1 MNNPSGAA
9 AFRGHSAAF
18 LTILTLGNNLH
29 RYQGSSRA
37 HAAHRDSLLALCPGL
52 PCPVARC
59 KARRYL
65 ALWLVARRALRVPL
79 WQEKYF
85 ALAGFFGIFL
95 YYLLENVALSYTFAS
110 NVGVMVVVAPLF
122 TAILSRLFGQDK
134 KRLGAGFFAGFV
146 LAMAGIALISFN
158 GTRFELSPK
167 GDILAVL
174 AALSW
179 AFYSLLVRKI
189 GEFGHPSIEATRRTF
204 FYGLLFMLP
213 ALWFFDASPL
223 PAGLANP
230 ICLANIAFLGLGASA
245 MCFVSWNFSIRVLGT
260 LQTSVYIY
268 LVPVVTVLTSHVLLD
283 EPLTLMICVG
293 TVLTLTGLVLSSLDT
308 LREAYRYSRRKR
320 G

>member
-1 MNNPSGAA
+1 M
-9 AFRGHSAAF
+9 
-18 LTILTLGNNLH
+18 
-29 RYQGSSRA
+29 
-37 HAAHRDSLLALCPGL
+37 
-52 PCPVARC
+52 
-59 KARRYL
+59 
-65 ALWLVARRALRVPL
+65 
-79 WQEKYF
+79 
-85 ALAGFFGIFL
+85 AGFFGIFL

-122 TAILSRLFGQDK
+122 TAILSRLFGQDT

-223 PAGLANP
+223 PAGLATP
-230 ICLANIAFLGLGASA
+230 ICLANVAFLGLGASA
-245 MCFVSWNFSIRVLGT
+245 MCFVSWNFSIRVLDT

>member
-1 MNNPSGAA
+1 MQPIE
-9 AFRGHSAAF
+9 
-18 LTILTLGNNLH
+18 ILFSRFVLG
-29 RYQGSSRA
+29 
-37 HAAHRDSLLALCPGL
+37 
-52 PCPVARC
+52 
-59 KARRYL
+59 YL

-122 TAILSRLFGQDK
+122 TAILSRLFGQDT

-230 ICLANIAFLGLGASA
+230 ICLANVAFLGLGASA
-245 MCFVSWNFSIRVLGT
+245 MCFVSWNFSIRVLGHSCARHIADFGLHLPRSRGDSAHLPCPFGRAPHT
-260 LQTSVYIY
+260 HDLCWHRPDPDRPCALEPRHPARGLQVQQ
-268 LVPVVTVLTSHVLLD
+268 
-283 EPLTLMICVG
+283 EEKG
-293 TVLTLTGLVLSSLDT
+293 
-308 LREAYRYSRRKR
+308 LREMSVLPGGSSCKR
-320 G
+320 EYPLRGDLYKCKKCFF